1 MLKAVIISFLF
12 LGLSISAKG
21 QVENS
26 IPIEFKNSRTYITI
40 QVGPL
45 RIPNILLDTGFAF
58 DGLMLFNPAYRD
70 SLDTGIIRDV
80 QIGGAGDGEGSNAWM
95 IDSIGFSAGG
105 INMMN
110 SPVIILQKNTGFSS
124 NGIIG
129 YSIFGHFVTEIDY
142 VKNVMILH
150 IDKMIPDSS
159 WTPIPLYFKNNNIPW
174 LNASVV
180 IKDENPIPV
189 SMYIDYAAGDAIVL
203 LEKSDIKFS
212 LPEDTTHVLVGKG
225 LSGDIYGKT
234 GTISKI
240 IIGAFE
246 LNNVKATFA
255 IAQTRSKQQNADAI
269 LGNGSFSQFNLIF
282 DYAGS
287 MLYLKLNGIAE
298 PFKINKLE

>member
-21 QVENS
+21 QAGNS

-95 IDSIGFSAGG
+95 IDSTGFSAGD

-203 LEKSDIKFS
+203 LEKSDMKFS

-255 IAQTRSKQQNADAI
+255 VAQTRSKQQNADAI

-287 MLYLKLNGIAE
+287 MLYLKPNGIAE